1 MEIFQTVTKPSEK
14 KVRKTF
20 GRYEIKFLPLQ
31 PFSEKRQTMVD
42 MLNETRW
49 ALELP
54 PVLVFPTFRKRDDSG
69 KPSGRNEKESFK
81 KNFRKHLEDMR

>member
-1 MEIFQTVTKPSEK
+1 MEIFQTVTKLSEK

-42 MLNETRW
+42 MLKKRGKLW
-49 ALELP
+49 S
-54 PVLVFPTFRKRDDSG
+54 FRRLG
-69 KPSGRNEKESFK
+69 PSDLSQER
-81 KNFRKHLEDMR
+81 